1 LFTTHFLLQFV
12 RQEAA
17 EYGQVNH
24 AALHIP
30 RVTRPHLAATATA
43 AAAAAA
49 AVTPIRLLLSSCCK
63 LVLTV
68 RSVDRARAFWVS
80 SV

>member
-43 AAAAAA
+43 AAAAA
-49 AVTPIRLLLSSCCK
+49 VTPIRLLLSSCCK